1 MAGWTEDDV
10 GDLTGRTALVTGA
23 NSGIGWDTA
32 RVLAERGAHVVLACR
47 NPTKAAD
54 ARDRILAGASGASV
68 EVLELDVSE
77 PASVRSAATAF
88 RAAHDRLDLLVNN
101 AGIMAVPLRRNSHGW
116 ELQLA
121 TNHLGHFL
129 LTAELADRLLTT
141 PGSRVVNVASLAHRG
156 GKIAFDD
163 LEANKRYAPMARYCQ
178 SKLANLLFSSELQ
191 RRLAGAG
198 ASTIALSAHPGLSRT
213 NLAQEPANAGSRLL
227 QKARPLYERMIQPS
241 AMGALPTLRAAVD
254 PTARG
259 DEYFGPG
266 GFGEYGGHPDRAR
279 RSARS
284 QDRSLAA
291 RLWDVSLS
299 LTGASYP
306 F

>member
-1 MAGWTEDDV
+1 MAGWSEDDV

-32 RVLAERGAHVVLACR
+32 RVLAERGALVVLACR
-47 NPTKAAD
+47 NRAKADD
-54 ARDRILAGASGASV
+54 ARERILAGASGASV
-68 EVLELDVSE
+68 EVLDLDVSE
-77 PASVRSAATAF
+77 PDSVRSAAAVF

-101 AGIMAVPLRRNSHGW
+101 AGIMAVPLRRNSRGW

-129 LTAELADRLLTT
+129 LTAELADRLLAT

-156 GKIAFDD
+156 GRIAFDD
-163 LEANKRYAPMARYCQ
+163 LDATKRYAPMARYCQ

-198 ASTIALSAHPGLSRT
+198 AGTIAISAHPGLSRT

-227 QKARPLYERMIQPS
+227 QKARPLYERMIQSS

-254 PTARG
+254 PSAHG
-259 DEYFGPG
+259 DDYFGPG
-266 GFGEYGGHPDRAR
+266 GFGEYGGNPARAR

-284 QDRSLAA
+284 QDRALAA
-291 RLWDVSLS
+291 RLWDVSAS
-299 LTGASYP
+299 LTGATYP

>member
-1 MAGWTEDDV
+1 
-10 GDLTGRTALVTGA
+10 
-23 NSGIGWDTA
+23 
-32 RVLAERGAHVVLACR
+32 
-47 NPTKAAD
+47 
-54 ARDRILAGASGASV
+54 
-68 EVLELDVSE
+68 
-77 PASVRSAATAF
+77 
-88 RAAHDRLDLLVNN
+88 
-101 AGIMAVPLRRNSHGW
+101 
-116 ELQLA
+116 
-121 TNHLGHFL
+121 
-129 LTAELADRLLTT
+129 
-141 PGSRVVNVASLAHRG
+141 
-156 GKIAFDD
+156 
-163 LEANKRYAPMARYCQ
+163 
-178 SKLANLLFSSELQ
+178 
-191 RRLAGAG
+191 
-198 ASTIALSAHPGLSRT
+198 
-213 NLAQEPANAGSRLL
+213 
-227 QKARPLYERMIQPS
+227 MIQPS